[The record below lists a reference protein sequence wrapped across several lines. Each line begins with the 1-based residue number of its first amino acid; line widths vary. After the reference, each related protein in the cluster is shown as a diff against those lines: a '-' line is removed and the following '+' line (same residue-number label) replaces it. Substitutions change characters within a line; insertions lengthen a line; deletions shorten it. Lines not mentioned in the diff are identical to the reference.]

1 MKICP
6 ICGAENE
13 DNRIICKECGFGM
26 ELEEDTQPV
35 VQQQKVSYYKPKS
48 KQGLALASLI
58 CGIIGLVLS
67 CVVIGIIPSIIA
79 LILGIIALAQSEV
92 KKEKVMSIVGISCS
106 ALAILIAILA
116 SVLFMS
122 SGSTS
127 SNGDSSGKTDSDTK
141 EETII
146 DMIQGDSK
154 EKFISEC
161 EDFNYKDLARD
172 PNGNMGKKIKLEVK
186 VQQILTQGKET
197 YYRVN
202 MNDEYGFWSGG
213 EFIMR
218 DKRKDDDMKILVDDI
233 LMVYAEFDGT
243 EKMLRA
249 FTETEEEIPSIRAYY
264 VELLDEDDYTYDF
277 TGGSTENTLSEE
289 VLNDGTI
296 DTDFGKFTLKYTGY
310 ELSEDYEGKQCVI
323 IYFDYTNNSEENS
336 CYSWTAN
343 VQVFQ
348 NGVECGD
355 AFILDDNNKALNND
369 MTEVKTGVTISVA
382 SAFYIDGLDD
392 IELECGVLYGGSVDT
407 MTIQLQ

>member
-13 DNRIICKECGFGM
+13 DNRIVCKECGFGM

-35 VQQQKVSYYKPKS
+35 VQQQSVPYRKPERKT
-48 KQGLALASLI
+48 GLALASLI

-67 CVVIGIIPSIIA
+67 CVVIGMVPSVIA
-79 LILGIIALAQSEV
+79 LILGIIALTLTEV
-92 KKEKVMSIVGISCS
+92 KKQKVMSIVAICCS
-106 ALAILIAILA
+106 VLSILIAIVALA
-116 SVLFMS
+116 LF
-122 SGSTS
+122 TS
-127 SNGDSSGKTDSDTK
+127 SSGDSSSKTDSDTK

-154 EKFISEC
+154 EQFISEC

-172 PNGNMGKKIKLEVK
+172 PKGNIGKKIKMEVQ
-186 VQQILTQGKET
+186 VQQVLTQGSKT

-202 MNDEYGFWSGG
+202 MNDEYGFWTGG
-213 EFIMR
+213 EFIMW
-218 DKRKDDDMKILVDDI
+218 DNRKDDDMKILVDDI
-233 LMVYAEFDGT
+233 LLVYAEFDGT
-243 EKMLRA
+243 ERMLRA
-249 FTETEEEIPSIRAYY
+249 FTDTEEDVPSIKAYY

-277 TGGSTENTLSEE
+277 TGSSSTSNTLSEE

-296 DTDFGKFTLKYTGY
+296 DTDFGNFTLKYTGY
-310 ELSEDYEGKQCVI
+310 ELSKDYEGKQCVI

-348 NGVECGD
+348 NGIECGD

-369 MTEVKTGVTISVA
+369 MTEVKKGTTISVA